1 MEEKRAPKS
10 MKLKINYSWIHG
22 LKKKKKP
29 KFRVDFCY
37 CRNPVGIIFPT
48 TTVLNTKPAPE
59 VAVFSSMGPNVIT
72 PEIIKVR
79 LFSFLNL
86 YLHISLKYFKKQ

>member
-1 MEEKRAPKS
+1 
-10 MKLKINYSWIHG
+10 
-22 LKKKKKP
+22 
-29 KFRVDFCY
+29 
-37 CRNPVGIIFPT
+37 
-48 TTVLNTKPAPE
+48 
-59 VAVFSSMGPNVIT
+59 MGPNVIT